1 MGNSEWGSEK
11 PFKKKICCEKRC
23 TWKKNQK
30 GAKCQRSA
38 LGLGPEGGGTGQR
51 PTSGLYRGRV
61 SGCVRPSATSSCF
74 LVLLSGA
81 MTRLA
86 AGRGAVAS
94 RPAGGVQPGLP
105 AGRPCGGT
113 WAGVATELGAEEPI
127 RQSGVPN
134 TRASPPPVVPV
145 TCCCVRD
152 APKLRKAAG
161 VTGGPSAVYTLI
173 CILALM

>member
-1 MGNSEWGSEK
+1 MYLEK
-11 PFKKKICCEKRC
+11 EPEGCKM
-23 TWKKNQK
+23 
-30 GAKCQRSA
+30 SA
-38 LGLGPEGGGTGQR
+38 ISLGPWA
-51 PTSGLYRGRV
+51 RGRGHGAETHLRPV
-61 SGCVRPSATSSCF
+61 PRTRVRLCSAECDIVLF
-74 LVLLSGA
+74 LSVLLSGA